1 MALLKKELK
10 EQLRTS
16 RLIIVGGVF
25 MFFGL
30 GTPLLIKYT
39 PKILEM
45 SGVEIQLPPPTAV
58 QAMAEYTSTMLQFGV
73 LAIILV
79 AMGAIAREL
88 ESGTAAL
95 VLSKPVGYPAFV
107 LAKFKAVGFTTLAAV
122 ILGGLACWGYTYLL
136 FDGAPAAGFFY
147 QNVLMLLFLLLA
159 VAVTLMFSSIFKSQ
173 LAAGAL
179 GLVTVIALTLVSSL
193 PRVGEYLP
201 GGLVSWGN
209 HLLAAEPGGEAWG
222 AVAVTVVLI
231 ALSLY
236 LAWTQLKKKEI

>member
-1 MALLKKELK
+1 
-10 EQLRTS
+10 
-16 RLIIVGGVF
+16 
-25 MFFGL
+25 
-30 GTPLLIKYT
+30 
-39 PKILEM
+39 
-45 SGVEIQLPPPTAV
+45 
-58 QAMAEYTSTMLQFGV
+58 
-73 LAIILV
+73 
-79 AMGAIAREL
+79 
-88 ESGTAAL
+88 
-95 VLSKPVGYPAFV
+95 
-107 LAKFKAVGFTTLAAV
+107 
-122 ILGGLACWGYTYLL
+122 
-136 FDGAPAAGFFY
+136 
-147 QNVLMLLFLLLA
+147 MLLFLLLA